1 MDLFEYQGK
10 ELFAR
15 AGIPVPAGR
24 VARTPEQAVAAAA
37 ELAPGAAVV
46 IKAQVATG
54 GRGKA
59 GGVKVV
65 PAPAGADAVSNVA
78 AEILALSIKG
88 EPVGA
93 LLVEAAAGIEAEYYA
108 AVTFDRRAGA
118 ALFLLSATGGMEVEE
133 APEGAMASVHVDP
146 LLGLTAYQV
155 RDLVFTAGL
164 AAEARTDA
172 FGLLP
177 KLYRLF
183 VDADASLVEI
193 NPLALT
199 ASGQQR
205 ALIALDAKVT
215 VDDSALYRH
224 PDIAAYHGTRR
235 LAPQEELAAAAGLN
249 FVKLDGDVGIIGNG
263 AGLVMSTLD
272 VVSQAGGAP
281 ANFLDVG
288 GGAGADVL
296 SSALEVVLAGQVR
309 SVLVN
314 IFGGIT
320 RGDAVAG
327 GILEALG
334 RTRVEVPIVVR
345 LEGTNATEGRA
356 MLAAAHH
363 PNVRTAGG
371 MMEAARMAVEAR

>member
-1 MDLFEYQGK
+1 VDLFEYQGK

-24 VARTPEQAVAAAA
+24 VARTPEEAAAA
-37 ELAPGAAVV
+37 AAQVVPGAAAVL
-46 IKAQVATG
+46 KAQVATG

-65 PAPAGADAVSNVA
+65 PAGADVAAVA

-93 LLVEAAAGIEAEYYA
+93 LLVEPAAEIEAEYYA
-108 AVTFDRRAGA
+108 AVTFDRRAGSA
-118 ALFLLSATGGMEVEE
+118 RFLLSSAGGMEVEE
-133 APEGAMASVHVDP
+133 APEGAMVSVLVDP
-146 LLGLTAYQV
+146 LLGLAAYQV
-155 RDLVFTAGL
+155 RDLVFAAGL
-164 AAEARTDA
+164 APPARKDA
-172 FGLLP
+172 LVLLP

-199 ASGQQR
+199 PSG
-205 ALIALDAKVT
+205 LVALDAKVT

-235 LAPQEELAAAAGLN
+235 LDPQEERAAAAGLN

-272 VVSQAGGAP
+272 VVSQAGGRP

-288 GGAGADVL
+288 GGAGAEVL
-296 SSALEVVLAGQVR
+296 ASALEVVLAGPVR

-320 RGDAVAG
+320 RCDRVAG

-363 PNVRTAGG
+363 PSVRTADG
-371 MMEAARMAVEAR
+371 MMEAARMAAEVR

>member
-24 VARTPEQAVAAAA
+24 VARTPEEAVAAAA

-46 IKAQVATG
+46 VKAQVATG

-65 PAPAGADAVSNVA
+65 PAPADPAGVARVA

-93 LLVEAAAGIEAEYYA
+93 VLVEEGAQIRAEYYA
-108 AVTFDRRAGA
+108 AVTFDRRVGA
-118 ALFLLSATGGMEVEE
+118 ARFLLSAAGGMEVEE
-133 APEGAMASVHVDP
+133 APEGAMASVRIDP
-146 LLGLTAYQV
+146 LLGLAAYQV

-164 AAEARTDA
+164 APEARKDA
-172 FGLLP
+172 FALLP

-183 VDADASLVEI
+183 ADSDASLVEV

-199 ASGQQR
+199 ASG
-205 ALIALDAKVT
+205 LLALDAKVT

-224 PDIAAYHGTRR
+224 PEIAAYHGTRR
-235 LAPQEELAAAAGLN
+235 LAAQEELAAAAGLN

-288 GGAGADVL
+288 GGAGAEVL
-296 SSALEVVLAGQVR
+296 ASALEVVLAGQVR

-334 RTRVEVPIVVR
+334 RTRVGVPIVVR
-345 LEGTNATEGRA
+345 LEGTNAAEGRA

-371 MMEAARMAVEAR
+371 MMEAARVAVEAR